1 VDRVERLAAL
11 AVRVGANLQPGQE
24 LFILAEPEHAPLVR
38 AVAEAGWQQGAR
50 DVHCSYVDEHLRRL
64 HAIHARDELLDRSEP
79 WVLEA
84 IRALEGAAL
93 VAIDGDADPHL
104 FDDVDAD
111 RAARAEPRKV
121 RKLNG
126 DLINQLAVAWTVI
139 PCATEGWART
149 LFGEPDVTRLW
160 DEIAAVTR
168 LDASDPVAAW
178 DEHVER
184 LTSRARRLSQ
194 LALRAV
200 RFRGPG
206 TDLRVGLLEASE
218 WQAPVTVTTWG
229 QAHVANI
236 PTEEVYTTPD
246 RNATEGVVRL
256 TRPICWYGSVVENAS
271 LRFEGGRVVEA
282 AATVGEDFLRSKLA
296 HDEGASYLGE
306 VALVDNESAV
316 GQRGLVYRNG
326 LLDENA
332 ASHVALGRAY
342 TEPVP
347 TLSELGDDEL
357 VAAGVN
363 FSTMHVDVMIG
374 GSHVDVDGV
383 DAAGA
388 ETPIL
393 RQGRWVLGDVDQ
405 GEDVGRG

>member
-1 VDRVERLAAL
+1 VDRLKRLAAL

-24 LFILAEPEHAPLVR
+24 LFIWGEPEHAPLVR
-38 AVAEAGWQQGAR
+38 AVAEAGWQAGAR
-50 DVHCSYVDEHLRRL
+50 DVHCRYLDEHVRRL
-64 HAIHARDELLDRSEP
+64 HAIHAQEELLDRSEP
-79 WVLEA
+79 WVLDL
-84 IRALEGAAL
+84 IRAMEGATL
-93 VAIDGDADPHL
+93 VVIDGDADPHL
-104 FDDVDAD
+104 LDDVDGE
-111 RAARAEPRKV
+111 RAARAEPREV

-126 DLINQLAVAWTVI
+126 DMINQLAVAWTVI

-149 LFGEPDVTRLW
+149 LFGEPDVDRLW

-168 LDASDPVAAW
+168 LDASDPVADW
-178 DEHVER
+178 GEHVAR
-184 LTSRARRLSQ
+184 LTSRARGLNQ

-206 TDLRVGLLEASE
+206 TDFHVGLLDASE
-218 WQAPVTVTTWG
+218 WQAPVSTTAWG
-229 QAHVANI
+229 QTHVANI

-256 TRPICWYGSVVENAS
+256 TMPIYWYGSVVENAS

-282 AATVGEDFLRSKLA
+282 TATAGEDFLRSKLA
-296 HDEGASYLGE
+296 EDEGASYLGE
-306 VALVDNESAV
+306 VALVDDDSAI
-316 GQRGLVYRNG
+316 GRRGLVYRNG

-347 TLSELGDDEL
+347 ALSELEDDEL

-374 GSHVDVDGV
+374 GSDVDVDGV
-383 DAAGA
+383 DEAGS
-388 ETPIL
+388 ETPII
-393 RQGRWVLGDVDQ
+393 RQGRWMLDDS
-405 GEDVGRG
+405 